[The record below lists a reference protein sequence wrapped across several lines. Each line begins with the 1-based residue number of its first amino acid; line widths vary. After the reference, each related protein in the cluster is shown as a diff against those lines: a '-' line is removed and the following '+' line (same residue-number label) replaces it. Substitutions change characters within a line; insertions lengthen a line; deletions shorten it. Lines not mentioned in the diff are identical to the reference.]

1 MTALR
6 DLYLEQNFVKRMPD
20 SFTCLTTLV
29 MLRLSANR
37 LMELP
42 NNLGQIMPSLSEMWV
57 ENNRLRALPDS
68 LGYFTTLHLLV
79 AHTNKV
85 QCSLNPPS

>member
-1 MTALR
+1 
-6 DLYLEQNFVKRMPD
+6 
-20 SFTCLTTLV
+20 

-85 QCSLNPPS
+85 RSMISILHGASTTVRCCMGVRFRLRTSLTQCAI